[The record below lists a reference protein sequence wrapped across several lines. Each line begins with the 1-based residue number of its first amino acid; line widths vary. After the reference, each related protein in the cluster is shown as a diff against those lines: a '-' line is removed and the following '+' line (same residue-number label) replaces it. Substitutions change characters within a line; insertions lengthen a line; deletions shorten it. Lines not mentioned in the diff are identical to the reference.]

1 MNDIKKVTRLEVID
15 HTDCKRCK
23 GKGWLLNG
31 RPVDIRLH
39 KGARPEECSNCGGMG
54 TPGRTMVFWDKDKTV
69 ELSFQDDGRTLKV
82 FIGYR
87 KDAKPDAQS
96 IGRMALVN

>member
-1 MNDIKKVTRLEVID
+1 MEDTSKVTRLEIID

-31 RPVDIRLH
+31 RPIDIKTH

-54 TPGRTMVFWDKDKTV
+54 MPGRNLVFWDNDKTI
-69 ELSFQDDGRTLKV
+69 ELSLQDDGRTLKV
-82 FIGYR
+82 FVGYR
-87 KDAKPDAQS
+87 KHGEPNAES
-96 IGRMALVN
+96 IGRVALAN